1 MEVKPA
7 PDLHS
12 KPHKNPREY
21 EFVSY
26 KHICHYYAPGSHY
39 FGYKVLRIPS
49 RAYRITG
56 YRHVYY
62 CYNGIY
68 YAPYGSYYVVCR
80 PPFETVLEYE
90 LAKALDEIDR
100 PYVTAGSMKRGTSAF
115 YGANEASVD
124 GREVVQHLHQN
135 YSK

>member
-1 MEVKPA
+1 MHGANIFDRVTIEQIDPYSIRVRSDGEDSSSVFRVDHVVVA
-7 PDLHS
+7 DLLE
-12 KPHKNPREY
+12 PRE
-21 EFVSY
+21 
-26 KHICHYYAPGSHY
+26 
-39 FGYKVLRIPS
+39 
-49 RAYRITG
+49 
-56 YRHVYY
+56 
-62 CYNGIY
+62 
-68 YAPYGSYYVVCR
+68 
-80 PPFETVLEYE
+80 E